1 MVNPDANTKHLLG
14 SHILVVD
21 DEPANLKLLR
31 LMLQHAGYQHITLL
45 EDPRQVAALCQAEP
59 PDLIL
64 LDINMPHLD
73 GFGVMAQ
80 LKALHSPLACPI
92 VVLTA
97 QCGQDLLLRALQE
110 GASDFL
116 NKPFNRQEL
125 LARVHNFLEAHQAR
139 QRLLTDRSALQEAV
153 QHQTREVQRL
163 QADVVRRLARASE
176 LRDNETGAHVLR
188 MSHTSALL
196 AKQIGWGDQ
205 ACALLLDA
213 SPMHDVGKIG
223 IPDDILLKPGPLTP
237 DERTIMQ
244 THTTVGA
251 ALLTGSDDPLLSM
264 ARDIALCHHE
274 KWDGTGYPSGLAGT
288 DIPEAARIVAIA
300 DVFDALTSERPYKQA
315 WPVADAVQF
324 MQSQSGK
331 HFDPN
336 ILPHFL
342 EVMPQV
348 QAIRMRHT
356 EPEVPTPGT
365 SPSAGAAA

>member
-1 MVNPDANTKHLLG
+1 MVQPHDNAPLQDL
-14 SHILVVD
+14 HILVVD

-31 LMLQHAGYQHITLL
+31 LMLQHAGYRRISLL
-45 EDPRQVAALCQAEP
+45 DDPRQVADLCQTQP

-73 GFGVMAQ
+73 GFGVMAKVRAMD
-80 LKALHSPLACPI
+80 LPLACPI

-97 QCGQDLLLRALQE
+97 QCGQDLLLRALQQ
-110 GASDFL
+110 GANDFL

-125 LARVHNFLEAHQAR
+125 LARVHN
-139 QRLLTDRSALQEAV
+139 LLTAHLSRKRLQADRANLTQAIDDR
-153 QHQTREVQRL
+153 TREVQRL

-188 MSHTSALL
+188 MSQTSALL
-196 AKQIGWGDQ
+196 AKQLGWSDD

-223 IPDDILLKPGPLTP
+223 IPDGILLKPGPLTP

-274 KWDGTGYPSGLAGT
+274 KWDGTGYPCGISGNA
-288 DIPEAARIVAIA
+288 IPEAARIVAIA
-300 DVFDALTSERPYKQA
+300 DVFDALTSERPYKPA
-315 WPVADAVQF
+315 WPVPEAVQF
-324 MQSQSGK
+324 MQNQAGK

-336 ILPHFL
+336 ILSRFL
-342 EVMPQV
+342 EVIPQV
-348 QAIRMRHT
+348 QAIRLRHT
-356 EPEVPTPGT
+356 EPAATP
-365 SPSAGAAA
+365 PSAQQADGAVP

>member
-1 MVNPDANTKHLLG
+1 MDNPDASAASVL
-14 SHILVVD
+14 SSRILIVD

-31 LMLQHAGYQHITLL
+31 LMLQYAGYRHIVLL
-45 EDPRQVAALCQAEP
+45 DDPRLVGALCQAEP

-64 LDINMPHLD
+64 LDINMPYLD
-73 GFGVMAQ
+73 GFEVMAH
-80 LKALHSPLACPI
+80 LKALRQPIACPI

-97 QCGQDLLLRALQE
+97 QSGQDLLLRALQE
-110 GASDFL
+110 GANDFL

-125 LARVHNFLEAHQAR
+125 LVRVHNLLVAHGER
-139 QRLLTDRSALQEAV
+139 QRLHTDRSALQEVV
-153 QHQTREVQRL
+153 QHQTGEVRRL

-196 AKQIGWGDQ
+196 AKEVGWSES
-205 ACALLLDA
+205 ACAMLLDA

-223 IPDDILLKPGPLTP
+223 IPDGILLKPGPLTP

-244 THTTVGA
+244 SHTTVGA

-274 KWDGTGYPSGLAGT
+274 KWDGTGYPNGLAGT

-300 DVFDALTSERPYKQA
+300 DVFDALTSERPYKPA

-324 MQSQSGK
+324 MQAQAGK
-331 HFDPN
+331 QFDPN
-336 ILPHFL
+336 LLTRFL
-342 EVMPQV
+342 QVIPQV
-348 QAIRMRHT
+348 QAIRLRQA
-356 EPEVPTPGT
+356 EPEAQATT
-365 SPSAGAAA
+365 TFPSAGAAP

>member
-1 MVNPDANTKHLLG
+1 MVQSCTQNPALQDL
-14 SHILVVD
+14 HILVVD

-31 LMLQHAGYQHITLL
+31 LMLQHAGYRRISLL
-45 EDPRQVAALCQAEP
+45 DDPRQVTALCQAEP

-73 GFGVMAQ
+73 GFGVMGQ
-80 LKALHSPLACPI
+80 IKALGLPLACPI

-97 QCGQDLLLRALQE
+97 QCGQDLLLRALQN
-110 GASDFL
+110 GANDFL

-125 LARVHNFLEAHQAR
+125 LARVHNLLTAQLAR
-139 QRLLTDRSALQEAV
+139 QRLQADHASLEQAIEN
-153 QHQTREVQRL
+153 QTREVQRL

-196 AKQIGWGDQ
+196 AKQMGWSDS
-205 ACALLLDA
+205 ACALLLEA

-223 IPDDILLKPGPLTP
+223 IPDGILLKPGPLTT

-274 KWDGTGYPSGLAGT
+274 KWDGTGYPSGLTGT
-288 DIPEAARIVAIA
+288 AIPEAARIVAIA

-315 WPVADAVQF
+315 WPVPDAVQF
-324 MQSQSGK
+324 MQNQAGK
-331 HFDPN
+331 HFDPD
-336 ILPHFL
+336 ILAGFL
-342 EVMPQV
+342 GIIPQV
-348 QAIRMRHT
+348 QAIRLRHT
-356 EPEVPTPGT
+356 EPASPPPGT
-365 SPSAGAAA
+365 TQAVEVAP